1 MSGDEYKVG
10 YRRPPAASRFKPGQS
25 GNPRGRPKRTRNLRT
40 DLIEELGE
48 TIRVREGDRELRVSK
63 QRAVL
68 KALVAKALKGD
79 PRAITSLVNLCARL
93 FGVADEESNDLP
105 LAPADQR
112 VIDEYVEREIVRRKL
127 TSRRPRKPTRIPNP
141 GE

>member
-1 MSGDEYKVG
+1 MAGDEYKVG
-10 YRRPPAASRFKPGQS
+10 YRRPPEASRFKPGQS
-25 GNPRGRPKRTRNLRT
+25 GNPKGRPKRTQNLRT

-48 TIRVREGDRELRVSK
+48 RIRVREGDREFRVSK

-79 PRAITSLVNLCARL
+79 TRATTSLVNLCARVL
-93 FGVADEESNDLP
+93 GVADEEGNDRALP
-105 LAPADQR
+105 PADQR
-112 VIDEYVEREIVRRKL
+112 VIDEYLEREIARRKL
-127 TSRRPRKPTRIPNP
+127 EEGPPNLAPTSKP